1 MGLNNSPVPFNVAAK
16 GTGDAVAADGTLF
29 NATAYNPALL
39 ANAPHFG
46 EFTFGLSLSNDIF
59 TMANYLTNT
68 SNINNLQNAF
78 QNLNNSMSNIN
89 QGLQQTPNANVT
101 LVNQGITG
109 FQAAVSNLQT
119 AAATLTN
126 RSIQLGVGLNVAVK
140 LDDHWGFQVYNNS
153 HGVLQVNRGNLVND
167 IVNLAPLPT
176 LQGSGSV
183 TDVYNA
189 ANAFYVEMKKVLD
202 TALPAQSVTL
212 GNAVSTLGAN
222 LGSPAAVSLF
232 NNTISNIASSIDQT
246 TLQKTLLNN
255 VADVTALVYIDTV
268 GMVTY
273 SFNPLEAEIPLTV
286 GANFKV
292 VNRRIG
298 YANSSWLSQQDLTNS
313 SNITDQIKNDINQST
328 FRWGLD
334 LGALYEFE
342 EIKLTVGASVEDIIH
357 SSGNINAAVGD
368 PLYGIVTDPGPT
380 VIRIGA
386 SWHPLHQVSLN
397 ADVDDLFSSSSTYQG
412 LDLFS
417 HAKIGASYN
426 LGILQLRGGFSNNN
440 LAGGFGIAFLGLDY
454 AYAVDDL
461 TQSYNHY
468 ISFKA
473 TF

>member
-59 TMANYLTNT
+59 TMANYLTNN
-68 SNINNLQNAF
+68 SNINNLQNSL
-78 QNLNNSMSNIN
+78 QNASSSMNDIT
-89 QGLQQTPNANVT
+89 QGLNQVTPNVSQ
-101 LVNQGITG
+101 VNQGIDG
-109 FQAAVSNLQT
+109 LQKAVNNLQT

-126 RSIQLGVGLNVAVK
+126 RSIQLGVGLNISMK
-140 LDDHWGFQVYNNS
+140 FDDHWGFQVYNNS
-153 HGVLQVNRGNLVND
+153 HGVLQVTRGGLVND
-167 IVNLAPLPT
+167 IENLSALPT
-176 LQGSGSV
+176 LQGS
-183 TDVYNA
+183 TPADVYNA
-189 ANAFYVEMKKVLD
+189 ANAYFVDMKKVLQ
-202 TALPAQSVTL
+202 TAFPSQTTTL
-212 GNAVSTLGAN
+212 GNAVTALQGNQTSAGVSQFATTL
-222 LGSPAAVSLF
+222 
-232 NNTISNIASSIDQT
+232 SNISWGNQT
-246 TLQKTLLNN
+246 TLQNTLLNN
-255 VADVTALVYIDTV
+255 VANVTALVYVDTV

-273 SFNPLEAEIPLTV
+273 SLNPLEAEIPLTV

-292 VNRRIG
+292 VNRHIG
-298 YANSSWLSQQDLTNS
+298 YAYSSWLSQQDLTNTS
-313 SNITDQIKNDINQST
+313 GITDQIKNDFTQNT

-342 EIKLTVGASVEDIIH
+342 EIKLTVGASVEDLIH
-357 SSGNINAAVGD
+357 STGNINAAATD
-368 PLYGIVTDPGPT
+368 PLYGIVTDSAPT

-397 ADVDDLFSSSSTYQG
+397 ADMDDLLSNSSTYQG

-426 LGILQLRGGFSNNN
+426 LGILQLRGGFSNGN